1 MTLLFNLAKGEIFL
15 PKKLNDT
22 QVLEIVTKHANG
34 TSISALAKEY
44 KIDWNTCK
52 KYITD
57 SRDIHENIKTI
68 KNETITQWLESN
80 KSKLT
85 GILNQITDL
94 LPEKLKNA
102 NARALFGGLKIL
114 TDLGVNINKDGNGD
128 NGESEKGITFIF
140 TDTSAEGESNE

>member
-1 MTLLFNLAKGEIFL
+1 M

-68 KNETITQWLESN
+68 KNETITQWLESH
-80 KSKLT
+80 KGDLT
-85 GILNQITDL
+85 SILDQITKL
-94 LPEKLKNA
+94 LPKKLSNA
-102 NARALFGGLKIL
+102 SVKELFGGLKIL
-114 TDLGVNINKDGNGD
+114 TDLGVNINKDG
-128 NGESEKGITFIF
+128 ESEEKQEKGITFIF
-140 TDTSAEGESNE
+140 TDTSAEGENNG

>member
-1 MTLLFNLAKGEIFL
+1 M

-68 KNETITQWLESN
+68 KNETITQWLESH
-80 KSKLT
+80 KGDLT
-85 GILNQITDL
+85 SILDQITKL
-94 LPEKLKNA
+94 LPKKLSKA
-102 NARALFGGLKIL
+102 SVKELFGGLKIL
-114 TDLGVNINKDGNGD
+114 TDLGVNINKDGGGED
-128 NGESEKGITFIF
+128 NQDRGITFVF
-140 TDTSAEGESNE
+140 TDTSIEGAKDG

>member
-1 MTLLFNLAKGEIFL
+1 M

-57 SRDIHENIKTI
+57 SRDIHENIKAI
-68 KNETITQWLESN
+68 KNETITQWLESH
-80 KSKLT
+80 KGDLT
-85 GILNQITDL
+85 SILDQITKL
-94 LPEKLKNA
+94 LPKKLSKA
-102 NARALFGGLKIL
+102 SVKELFGGLKIL
-114 TDLGVNINKDGNGD
+114 TDLGVNINKDGGS
-128 NGESEKGITFIF
+128 GETQEKGITFVF
-140 TDTSAEGESNE
+140 TDTSIEGVNNGK

>member
-1 MTLLFNLAKGEIFL
+1 M

-57 SRDIHENIKTI
+57 SRDIHENIKAI
-68 KNETITQWLESN
+68 KNETITQWLESH
-80 KSKLT
+80 KGDLT
-85 GILNQITDL
+85 SILNQITKL
-94 LPEKLKNA
+94 LPKKLSKA
-102 NARALFGGLKIL
+102 SVKELFGGLKIL
-114 TDLGVNINKDGNGD
+114 TDLGVNINKDGGS
-128 NGESEKGITFIF
+128 EEKQEKGITFIF
-140 TDTSAEGESNE
+140 TDTSAEGGNDG